1 MKTLLIISC
10 FITLPLYSQNHNLSI
25 LPRFGVSTNSFK
37 LVDPAGGHRYD
48 YRRTQPLND
57 IGLKVDYHYRIWKR
71 FDGFLT
77 AGIDAS
83 QATHYQRVIETDRLK
98 HLDNIVLKKFRL
110 GFHFGVMKRIA
121 FMEDRLLLDLG
132 GSLVFRQFF
141 NETNT
146 YTQDFRFN
154 NEDWIEYNYSLKTFH
169 GTNYENNKNIPY
181 TGRFGTELSALLKF
195 RCSPHSYLNFGFSY
209 STRNT
214 FFYDYRFTVR
224 YYMNDSPTP
233 TYTIQNVGLLGDKY
247 GVLDNYLYLNFGYT
261 FVFKNRLD

>member
-1 MKTLLIISC
+1 MKIFITISC
-10 FITLPLYSQNHNLSI
+10 FITLPLWSQNHSI
-25 LPRFGVSTNSFK
+25 SFLPRYGVSTNSFQ
-37 LVDPAGGHRYD
+37 LVEPTLQTRYD
-48 YRRTQPLND
+48 FHKTQPYND
-57 IGLKVDYHYRIWKR
+57 IGLKTEYQYKIWKR

-98 HLDNIVLKKFRL
+98 HLDNIILKKFRL
-110 GFHFGVMKRIA
+110 GFHFGVMKRFS
-121 FMEDRLLLDLG
+121 FMEDRLLIDFG
-132 GSLVFRQFF
+132 GSVVFRHFF
-141 NETNT
+141 NETKT

-154 NEDWIEYNYSLKTFH
+154 NEDWIEYNYSLATFH
-169 GTNYENNKNIPY
+169 GKNYSNDKNIPY
-181 TGRFGTELSALLKF
+181 TGKFGTELSALLKF
-195 RCSPHSYLNFGFSY
+195 KCSPQSYINFGFSY

-233 TYTIQNVGLLGDKY
+233 TYTIQNLGLLGDKY

-261 FVFKNRLD
+261 FVFKNRHD